1 MTLRQQ
7 WLVVGGVVA
16 AMGAGLFALTRLL
29 ADELFPVTVGV
40 DAPGF
45 AAATLSHPVVRKTLD
60 DYRGEVVLLNIWA
73 TWCGP
78 CRVEMPSMQRLHDE
92 FGPAGLKVVAIS
104 IDEAGTEAQIR
115 DFAREYALTFEI
127 LHDPNGQIQRAYQ
140 TAGVPET
147 FVIGRDGTIRKKVV
161 GAANWHSD
169 ANRALV
175 RSLLEHEGS

>member
-7 WLVVGGVVA
+7 WLVVGVVVA
-16 AMGAGLFALTRLL
+16 AMGAGLFLLTRLL
-29 ADELFPVTVGV
+29 GDELFPVTVGV

-45 AAATLSHPVVRKTLD
+45 AAATLSQPAGRKTME
-60 DYRGEVVLLNIWA
+60 DYRGDVVLLNIWA

-92 FGPAGLKVVAIS
+92 YAPGGLKIVAIS

-115 DFAREYALTFEI
+115 EFAQEYGLTFEI
-127 LHDPNGQIQRAYQ
+127 LHDPNGHIQRAYQ
-140 TAGVPET
+140 TTGVPET
-147 FVIGRDGTIRKKVV
+147 FVIGRDGTIRKKVI

>member
-7 WLVVGGVVA
+7 WLVVGAVVA
-16 AMGAGLFALTRLL
+16 AMGAGLFVLTRMLG
-29 ADELFPVTVGV
+29 DELFPVTVGV
-40 DAPGF
+40 DAPAF
-45 AAATLSHPVVRKTLD
+45 SAATLDQPAGRKSLE

-73 TWCGP
+73 TWCEP

-92 FGPAGLKVVAIS
+92 YAPGGLKVVAVS

-115 DFAREYALTFEI
+115 AFAREYGLTFEI
-127 LHDPNGQIQRAYQ
+127 LHDPDGQIQRAYQ
-140 TAGVPET
+140 TTGVPET
-147 FVIGRDGTIRKKVV
+147 FVIGRDGTIRKKVI